1 MQRVSDSEGDTD
13 DDLENFGSGDV
24 ESRILGHATRLGGTY
39 MQALNS
45 LRAKKAISEKE
56 RSKYDLSL
64 PEVRGTEIHVGYC
77 KMGQFCSNEYQ
88 FRVETAN
95 EMGIP
100 PFEIGKERSKY
111 GRIDLAR
118 GNLRGI
124 VGMCG
129 LLLRKEE
136 RYICKETDY
145 RELYYRKCDHMN
157 LLGMLMM
164 DHLVYGTSP
173 HVVSSIRNLAA
184 KIAEPSCDVQ
194 CVTRDLN
201 ENSNSSDTTVFEV
214 QWPLSDLYK
223 SYRAAIGW
231 DNLDLKGGI
240 IERLGRGEVV
250 YADSGACLNYNLKSP
265 EAHHIVCCDDILKNR
280 YGNNSEDLGARAGHR
295 KSHFCMLC
303 LKKGHPYWQ
312 CQPVRAVMSR
322 AAFNS
327 NWKLMGFENENLSEK
342 KRFSES
348 KGGRPSK
355 KSQRGGRANK
365 KKN

>member
-145 RELYYRKCDHMN
+145 RELYYRKCDHLN

-342 KRFSES
+342 TRFSD

-355 KSQRGGRANK
+355 KTPRGGRANK